1 VAWAIL
7 DTGVYIDHWQGR
19 LPDDALAKVRAG
31 YVVRHS
37 AVVLSELRRGAR
49 TGDARALVESLHVL
63 AKVCWEPTAADW
75 WQAGDL
81 VRRIGDEQDWEPT
94 KRREFQND
102 VLIGLTAKRHGAAI
116 VTTNGRDFALLA
128 DAIRIRVVSLR
139 SV

>member
-1 VAWAIL
+1 VPWAIL

-19 LPDDALAKVRAG
+19 LADDALVKVRAA

-49 TGDARALVESLHVL
+49 TNESRALVDSLHTL

-81 VRRIGDEQDWEPT
+81 VRRIGDQQDWELA

-102 VLIGLTAKRHGAAI
+102 ALIGLTAKRHGAAI
-116 VTTNGRDFALLA
+116 VTTNQRDFELLA
-128 DAIRIRVVSLR
+128 AALRVRVVS
-139 SV
+139 VQPT